1 MRQSLLHNPG
11 HPNNHPSGNLL
22 AQGQVIHSAL
32 GTPSMP
38 VISVVTTPGAP
49 GQIVQ
54 QRPKLS
60 LQNLMPAQQIKVK
73 TAEDTTAI
81 TE

>member
-11 HPNNHPSGNLL
+11 HPNNHPIGNLS
-22 AQGQVIHSAL
+22 AQGHVIHSTL

-54 QRPKLS
+54 QRPKLL
-60 LQNLMPAQQIKVK
+60 LQNLMPAQQIKAK
-73 TAEDTTAI
+73 TAEDSAVI